1 MQHNCVTFLITNLMK
16 DKKGEGVTQS
26 KGEEEV
32 PIYEVGNS
40 RLNPE
45 TLQGRKDRM
54 RRPKKT

>member
-1 MQHNCVTFLITNLMK
+1 MQLWKKTVDQRTG
-16 DKKGEGVTQS
+16 KGEGVTQS